1 MISAEARKEEVEIM
15 CKMRVVVRREMLGAR
30 EQAWSVWSGK
40 EVMEYTGNQ
49 IKSMIKSGQK
59 VCGLTLKEVDLVPD
73 TEGFFTTNIM
83 EHRYCG
89 NFTPMVENESVMAN
103 VFYIVIGSHEEKGV
117 TYYDCISTKFEQA
130 KFNES
135 DVKAYIR
142 LGIISGGAR
151 LGADDKIEVAS
162 LEYEKEK
169 PEEKKEGAEKK
180 K

>member
-1 MISAEARKEEVEIM
+1 M
-15 CKMRVVVRREMLGAR
+15 CKMRVVVRRECLGNR
-30 EQAWSVWSGK
+30 EQAFSVWSGK
-40 EVMEYTGNQ
+40 DVMEYTGNQ
-49 IKSMIKSGQK
+49 IRSMIKSGQK
-59 VCGLTLKEVDLVPD
+59 VCGLTMKDNELVPD

-89 NFTPMVENESVMAN
+89 NFTPMIENESVMAN

-130 KFNES
+130 AFNQS

-151 LGADDKIEVAS
+151 LAADDKIELAP
-162 LEYEKEK
+162 LEYEKAEGTK
-169 PEEKKEGAEKK
+169 PTEKKEAVEKK

>member
-1 MISAEARKEEVEIM
+1 M

-49 IKSMIKSGQK
+49 IRNMIKSGQK
-59 VCGLTLKEVDLVPD
+59 VCGLTLKDNELVPD

-89 NFTPMVENESVMAN
+89 NYTPMIESEGVTAN

-117 TYYDCISTKFEQA
+117 VYFDCISTKFEQA
-130 KFNES
+130 KFTEP

-162 LEYEKEK
+162 LEYEKPK
-169 PEEKKEGAEKK
+169 PAEKKEGVEKK

>member
-1 MISAEARKEEVEIM
+1 M

-30 EQAWSVWSGK
+30 IQAFSVFNSK
-40 EVMEYTGNQ
+40 EITEYTGNQ
-49 IKSMIKSGQK
+49 IRSMIQSGQK
-59 VCGLTLKEVDLVPD
+59 VCGLTMKDNELVPD

-89 NFTPMVENESVMAN
+89 NFTPMIENESVMAN

-117 TYYDCISTKFEQA
+117 TYYDCISTKFEQTA
-130 KFNES
+130 FNES
-135 DVKAYIR
+135 DVRAYLR

-151 LGADDKIEVAS
+151 LGADDKIELAP
-162 LEYEKEK
+162 LEYGKAEETK
-169 PEEKKEGAEKK
+169 PIEKKEAVEKK

>member
-1 MISAEARKEEVEIM
+1 M

-40 EVMEYTGNQ
+40 DVMEYTGNQ
-49 IKSMIKSGQK
+49 IRNMIKSGQK
-59 VCGLTLKEVDLVPD
+59 ICGLALKENELVPD
-73 TEGFFTTNIM
+73 MDGFFTTNIM

-89 NFTPMVENESVMAN
+89 NFTPMIEGEVTAN

-117 TYYDCISTKFEQA
+117 VYYDCISTKFEQA
-130 KFNES
+130 SFTES

-142 LGIISGGAR
+142 LGIVSGGAR
-151 LGADDKIEVAS
+151 LGADDKIELAP
-162 LEYEKEK
+162 LEYEKAEK
-169 PEEKKEGAEKK
+169 TKTTEKKEGGEKK

>member
-1 MISAEARKEEVEIM
+1 M
-15 CKMRVVVRREMLGAR
+15 CKMRIVVRREMLGAR

-49 IKSMIKSGQK
+49 IKGMIKSGRK
-59 VCGLTLKEVDLVPD
+59 VCGLTIKGIELVPD

-89 NFTPMVENESVMAN
+89 NYTPMIESEGVTAN

-117 TYYDCISTKFEQA
+117 TYYDCISTKFEQTS
-130 KFNES
+130 FEQS
-135 DVKAYIR
+135 DVKAYIK

-151 LGADDKIEVAS
+151 LGADDKIELAS
-162 LEYEKEK
+162 LEYEKAEETK
-169 PEEKKEGAEKK
+169 PTEKKGAVEKK

>member
-1 MISAEARKEEVEIM
+1 M

-40 EVMEYTGNQ
+40 DVMEYTGNQ
-49 IKSMIKSGQK
+49 IRNMIKSGQK
-59 VCGLTLKEVDLVPD
+59 VCGLALKDNELVPD

-89 NFTPMVENESVMAN
+89 NFTPMMEGDVTAN
-103 VFYIVIGSHEEKGV
+103 VFYIVIGSHEEKGAV
-117 TYYDCISTKFEQA
+117 YFECISTKFEQA
-130 KFNES
+130 KFTEP

-151 LGADDKIEVAS
+151 LENDKIVLAS
-162 LEYEKEK
+162 LEYEKAK
-169 PEEKKEGAEKK
+169 PAEKKEGVEKK

>member
-1 MISAEARKEEVEIM
+1 M

-30 EQAWSVWSGK
+30 EQVWSLWNSK
-40 EVMEYTGNQ
+40 EVIEYTGNQ
-49 IKSMIKSGQK
+49 IKGMIKSGQK
-59 VCGLTLKEVDLVPD
+59 VCGLALKENELVPD
-73 TEGFFTTNIM
+73 AEGFFTTNIM

-89 NFTPMVENESVMAN
+89 NYTPMLESEGVTAN

-117 TYYDCISTKFEQA
+117 TYYDCISSKFEQIS
-130 KFNES
+130 FEQS

-162 LEYEKEK
+162 LEYGKA
-169 PEEKKEGAEKK
+169 EEAKSAAKKESGEKK

>member
-1 MISAEARKEEVEIM
+1 M

-30 EQAWSVWSGK
+30 EQAWSVWSGN

-49 IKSMIKSGQK
+49 IRNMIQSGQK
-59 VCGLTLKEVDLVPD
+59 VCGLTLKDNELVPD

-89 NFTPMVENESVMAN
+89 NYTPMIESEGVTAN

-130 KFNES
+130 AFNES

-142 LGIISGGAR
+142 LVIISGGAM
-151 LGADDKIEVAS
+151 LAADDKIELAS
-162 LEYEKEK
+162 LGYEKAK
-169 PEEKKEGAEKK
+169 PEEKKEGEEKK